1 MIQLLP
7 LWLRWLLAG
16 MLLLC
21 VTVVA
26 FLHLPGFGA
35 SPHERRWQRDPQ
47 LADGTFRNQLPTSI
61 LAEGHSS
68 PSILLQDWLNPVSG
82 LHPPAALPA
91 VRVNLSALDRQ
102 QDVVIWLGHA
112 SFLVQLAGQRI
123 LIDPL
128 LGDSIGPK
136 PFSVKAFAGTRPY
149 SLADL
154 PPIDVLL
161 ITHDHWDHLDYDTI
175 TALRGKVGRV
185 LVPLGVGAHFVRW
198 GYAADKVQEG
208 IWYQRVSLSPAVT
221 AYLVPARHYSG
232 RGLRN
237 NGTLWAGYA
246 LVSAQKRLL
255 FSGDSGFGPHFRD
268 IGQQLGP
275 FDLAA
280 LDMGQYDS
288 RWPLIHMTPE
298 EAALAAT
305 QLGARQLLP
314 AHVGRFSL
322 ARHRWD
328 EPFDRIVAASVGQN
342 YQLRT
347 PRIGEPVDL
356 NRTVTA
362 PPTQWWRTLSPH

>member
-1 MIQLLP
+1 MTRLFSR
-7 LWLRWLLAG
+7 WWCWLLAG
-16 MLLLC
+16 MLLL
-21 VTVVA
+21 VIALVA
-26 FLHLPGFGA
+26 FMLLPAFGA
-35 SPHERRWQRDPQ
+35 SPHAAREPAEPQ
-47 LADGTFRNQLPTSI
+47 FADGSFHNTLPTNI
-61 LAEGHSS
+61 LAAGHST
-68 PSILLQDWLNPVSG
+68 PAILLHDWLNPVQG
-82 LHPPAALPA
+82 LSPPSALPTEH
-91 VRVNLSALDRQ
+91 VNLSALDRQ

-112 SFLVQLAGQRI
+112 SFLVQLAGQRM

-136 PFSVKAFAGTRPY
+136 PFSVTAFAGSRPY
-149 SLADL
+149 RLAEL
-154 PPIDVLL
+154 PPIDTLL

-175 TALRGKVGRV
+175 TALRDKVGRV
-185 LVPLGVGAHFVRW
+185 LVPLGVGAHFLRW

-208 IWYQRVSLSPAVT
+208 RWYQRVSLSPTLA

-255 FSGDSGFGPHFRD
+255 FSGDSGYGPHFRE
-268 IGQQLGP
+268 IGRQLGP

-280 LDMGQYDS
+280 LDMGQYDA

-305 QLGARQLLP
+305 QLRTRHLLP

-328 EPFDRIVAASVGQN
+328 EPFDRIVAASAGRS
-342 YQLRT
+342 YQLLT
-347 PRIGEPVDL
+347 PRIGEPVYL
-356 NRTVTA
+356 NHTVTA
-362 PPTQWWRTLSPH
+362 LPTRWWRAVSPH

>member
-1 MIQLLP
+1 MIRWFP
-7 LWLRWLLAG
+7 LWWCWLLAG
-16 MLLLC
+16 MLLL
-21 VTVVA
+21 VMALVA
-26 FLHLPGFGA
+26 FLHLPAFGA
-35 SPHERRWQRDPQ
+35 SPHTERLPADPQ
-47 LADGTFRNQLPTSI
+47 RADGSFRNPLPTSI

-68 PSILLQDWLNPVSG
+68 PSILLHDWLNPVSG
-82 LHPPAALPA
+82 LHPPATLPA

-112 SFLVQLAGQRI
+112 SFLVQLAGQRM

-136 PFSVKAFAGTRPY
+136 PFGVKAFAGTRPY
-149 SLADL
+149 SLAEL
-154 PPIDVLL
+154 PPIDALL

-185 LVPLGVGAHFVRW
+185 LVPLGVGAHFLRW
-198 GYAADKVQEG
+198 GYAADTVQEG
-208 IWYQRVSLSPAVT
+208 RWYQRVSLSPAVT

-232 RGLRN
+232 RGLRA

-268 IGQQLGP
+268 IGRQLGP

-280 LDMGQYDS
+280 LDMGQYDA

-305 QLGARQLLP
+305 QLRTRQLLP

-328 EPFDRIVAASVGQN
+328 EPFDRIVAASTGQH

-356 NRTVTA
+356 NRPLAA
-362 PPTQWWRTLSPH
+362 PPTQWWRAVSPH